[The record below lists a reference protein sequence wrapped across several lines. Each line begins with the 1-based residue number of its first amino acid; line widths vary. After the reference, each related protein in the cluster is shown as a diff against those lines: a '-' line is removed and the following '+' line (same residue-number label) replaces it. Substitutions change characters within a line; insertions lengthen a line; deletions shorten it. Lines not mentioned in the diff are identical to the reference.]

1 MRTVHKPPVISV
13 LNGNKGVE
21 ADVYTDRGNPV
32 RAWFPDEYNLPE
44 DTKFFCHGLSLNTYY
59 RYGYSVMGACI
70 PTVLN
75 DEYVRVNSI
84 NDIRDGD
91 IIVFSST
98 PNWITAVHTARF
110 LDVVR
115 NRDNTID
122 ARRTILVSKSSFG
135 PRRDI
140 SLYDEM
146 RAWAR
151 APNSYSLYRR
161 R

>member
-1 MRTVHKPPVISV
+1 MRAVSNPPVISV
-13 LNGNKGVE
+13 LDGNRGIE

-32 RAWFPDEYNLPE
+32 RAWFPDTCNFP
-44 DTKFFCHGLSLNTYY
+44 DQQFFCHGISLNTYY
-59 RYGYSVMGACI
+59 LYGYSVMGACI

-75 DEYVRVNSI
+75 DEYTKLNSL

-98 PNWITAVHTARF
+98 PNRITAVHSARF

-115 NRDNTID
+115 NPDNTID
-122 ARRTILVSKSSFG
+122 ARRTILVSKSSFA

-146 RAWAR
+146 RAWAT
-151 APNSYSLYRR
+151 NSYSLYRR